1 MNNIT
6 ENQNIPLYYKDNNN
20 LLKDVNN
27 IDIPDIYNETI
38 QVEETTQSIKLT
50 VDNYYDNNYITNL
63 TSIYNFSIYL
73 NLNNI
78 QNYINVND
86 LIRVD

>member
-86 LIRVD
+86 LLRVD